1 MNDQFEELLA
11 LQEARKLPPVES
23 WKPSQTGSI
32 DISIDRAGNWF
43 HEGAKITRK
52 PLVNLFATI
61 LTCEEGEFFL
71 VTPVEKMKI
80 SVESTPFLA
89 VDLEVRGAG
98 EAADILFS
106 TNVGDHLLADRDHP
120 IYMFDSEPIFLVR
133 SKLEARILPSV
144 YYRLV
149 DLGIEE
155 SSELVVYSQGHRFS
169 LGSTI

>member
-32 DISIDRAGNWF
+32 DINIDRAGNWF
-43 HEGAKITRK
+43 HEGTKITRK

-61 LTCEEGEFFL
+61 LIWEAGEFFL

-80 SVESTPFLA
+80 SVESTPFLV

-98 EAADILFS
+98 EKTDILFS
-106 TNVGDHLLADRDHP
+106 TNVGDHLLVDRNHP
-120 IYMFDSEPIFLVR
+120 VYMFNMEPIFLVR

-144 YYRLV
+144 YYRLIDQGV
-149 DLGIEE
+149 EE
-155 SSELVVYSQGHRFS
+155 SDELVVYSQGHRFS
-169 LGSTI
+169 LGSTV

>member
-1 MNDQFEELLA
+1 MNEQFEELLA
-11 LQEARKLPPVES
+11 LQEARNLPPVES

-32 DISIDRAGNWF
+32 DITIDRAGNWL

-61 LTCEEGEFFL
+61 LTWEEGEFFL

-80 SVESTPFLA
+80 SVESTPFLV
-89 VDLEVRGAG
+89 VDLEIRGAG
-98 EAADILFS
+98 EEADILFS
-106 TNVGDHLLADRDHP
+106 TNVGDHLLVNQDHP
-120 IYMFDSEPIFLVR
+120 IYVFDSEPIFLVR
-133 SKLEARILPSV
+133 SKLEARILPGV

-149 DLGIEE
+149 DQGIEE
-155 SSELVVYSQGHRFS
+155 SNELIVYSQGHRFS

>member
-23 WKPSQTGSI
+23 WNPSQTGSI
-32 DISIDRAGNWF
+32 DINIDRAGNWF

-61 LTCEEGEFFL
+61 LIWEAGEFFL

-80 SVESTPFLA
+80 SVESTPFLV
-89 VDLEVRGAG
+89 VDLEARGAG
-98 EAADILFS
+98 EKTDLLFS
-106 TNVGDHLLADRDHP
+106 TNVGDHLLVDRDHP
-120 IYMFDSEPIFLVR
+120 VYMFNSEPIFLVR
-133 SKLEARILPSV
+133 SMIEARILPSV
-144 YYRLV
+144 YYRLI

-155 SSELVVYSQGHRFS
+155 SDELAVYSQGHRFS
-169 LGSTI
+169 LGSTV

>member
-1 MNDQFEELLA
+1 M
-11 LQEARKLPPVES
+11 
-23 WKPSQTGSI
+23 
-32 DISIDRAGNWF
+32 
-43 HEGAKITRK
+43 
-52 PLVNLFATI
+52 NLFATI

-89 VDLEVRGAG
+89 VDLEVRGIG
-98 EAADILFS
+98 EEADILFS

-120 IYMFDSEPIFLVR
+120 IYMFNSEPIFLVR